1 MMLSTDVGS
10 AALVSPGRLTGG
22 NLGSFYARP
31 SRVGL
36 AVLDRQP
43 GGSGGEVVG
52 SGVPAF
58 AAQFGNTDQAPSA
71 AL

>member
-1 MMLSTDVGS
+1 MSAVPLSFPRPLDRGELGELLRPPIPVG
-10 AALVSPGRLTGG
+10 P
-22 NLGSFYARP
+22 
-31 SRVGL
+31 

-43 GGSGGEVVG
+43 GGSGGEVIG

-58 AAQFGNTDQAPSA
+58 AAQFGNTDQAPTA